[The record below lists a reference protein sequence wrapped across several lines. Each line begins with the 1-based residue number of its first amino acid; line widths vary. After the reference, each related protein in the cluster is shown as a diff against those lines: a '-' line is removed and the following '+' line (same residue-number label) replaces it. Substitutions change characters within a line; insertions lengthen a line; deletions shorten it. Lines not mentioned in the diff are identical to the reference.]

1 MFSKREM
8 HILVSRQYWR
18 KSSGSG
24 LKARGGGRYP
34 TSGDEHDEFR
44 VKVAER
50 IAKSAGANSP
60 AVKEA
65 RLMSELCS

>member
-1 MFSKREM
+1 M
-8 HILVSRQYWR
+8 HILGLRQCWT

-34 TSGDEHDEFR
+34 TSGDEHDEFW

-50 IAKSAGANSP
+50 IAKSVGANNP

-65 RLMSELCS
+65 RLMSEFCS